1 MSLSPSEQQE
11 LKQLLE
17 WQVWSRDPWQWILDC
32 VWTIDETDGTT
43 KRFPNKEYF
52 PYVVNAWMESSIL
65 AVPKS
70 RRMMATWLFLALH
83 LWAAIFRPHSAVF
96 IQSQKAEKS
105 EWLVGEQ
112 RMWFIYQKLPQ
123 DYPWPKP
130 TRLLKGKGGIG
141 YVVFDNGSYI
151 MAIGEGAD
159 QFRQYTASH
168 VMLDE
173 VAFWEKAKESYTGT
187 LPAIQGGG
195 KVVLISTAEPGFFE
209 QVVTGKM
216 E

>member
-1 MSLSPSEQQE
+1 LLTKLPSKQE
-11 LKQLLE
+11 IE
-17 WQVWSRDPWQWILDC
+17 WEIWRRDPWQWIKDC
-32 VWTIDETDGTT
+32 VITIDETDGKT
-43 KRFPNKEYF
+43 KDFPDKEYF
-52 PYVVNAWMESSIL
+52 PYVINAWMESNIL

-83 LWAAIFRPHSAVF
+83 LWAAIFRPNSAVF

-112 RMWFIYQKLPQ
+112 RMWFIYLNLPKEHN
-123 DYPWPKP
+123 WPKP
-130 TRLLKGKGGIG
+130 VRLLKGKGGISH
-141 YVVFDNGSYI
+141 VVFDNKSYI

-173 VAFWEKAKESYTGT
+173 VAFWDKAKESYTGT
-187 LPAIQGGG
+187 LPTIQGGG
-195 KVVLISTAEPGFFE
+195 KVVLISTADPGFFE
-209 QVVTGKM
+209 QIVTGKL